1 MAVKF
6 FGQFLVEQGIVTGE
20 ALLNAINLQD
30 KNNLKFGEMA
40 VKIGLVT
47 PADILRA
54 HNAQM
59 SKDLKLGDLLV
70 EMGLLTLV
78 QMNDI
83 ITRQKNAHLY
93 IGEALVQVKA
103 LTNDELLKHLEAFKA
118 DQAQYLSN
126 GIELPITSANDKIWE
141 MTADLTYKMITR
153 LLDLKFR
160 PGKCTLAT
168 DISPNFMLAAIDLVG
183 DVEARYLISVSE
195 GLQKS
200 IAKAILSE
208 ESVDHEPIE
217 ILEDTVMEFVNVVCG
232 NVAAKASQ
240 MGVIMNI
247 NPPVTVHPPANGLPT
262 PDGHTALSFPI
273 HIEDGETMEM
283 ILLIKN

>member
-20 ALLNAINLQD
+20 ALLNAIHLQD
-30 KNNLKFGEMA
+30 KNNLKLGEMA
-40 VKIGLVT
+40 EALGLIT
-47 PADILRA
+47 PADIQRA

-59 SKDLKLGDLLV
+59 SKDMKLGDLLV
-70 EMGLLTLV
+70 EMGFLTLI
-78 QMNDI
+78 QLNDI
-83 ITRQKNAHLY
+83 ITRQKNTHLY
-93 IGEALVQVKA
+93 IGEALVQIGA
-103 LTNDELLKHLEAFKA
+103 LTSDELRNHLDAFKA
-118 DQAQYLSN
+118 DQAQYVSN
-126 GIELPITSANDKIWE
+126 GIELPITSTNSNIWE

-153 LLDLKFR
+153 VLDLQFR
-160 PGKCTLAT
+160 PGACTLAT
-168 DISPNFMLAAIDLVG
+168 AIPASFMLAAIDLSG

-200 IAKAILSE
+200 IARAILSE
-208 ESVDHEPIE
+208 DSVDHEPAE
-217 ILEDTVMEFVNVVCG
+217 ILEDTVMEFANVVCG

-247 NPPVTVHPPANGLPT
+247 NPPVAIHPPAKGLPI

-273 HIEDGETMEM
+273 HIVDGDTMEM
-283 ILLIKN
+283 ILLIRN

>member
-6 FGQFLVEQGIVTGE
+6 FGQFLVEQGIVTSN
-20 ALLNAINLQD
+20 ALLDAINLQD

-40 VKIGLVT
+40 VKMGLVI
-47 PADILRA
+47 PADIERA

-59 SKDLKLGDLLV
+59 SKDMKLGDLLV

-83 ITRQKNAHLY
+83 ITRQKNNHLF
-93 IGEALVQVKA
+93 IGEALVQLEA
-103 LTNDELLKHLEAFKA
+103 LTNDELLKHLDAFKT
-118 DQAQYLSN
+118 DQAQYISN
-126 GIELPITSANDKIWE
+126 GIELPITSANSQIWE
-141 MTADLTYKMITR
+141 MTADLTFKMITR
-153 LLDLKFR
+153 MLGLPFR

-168 DISPNFMLAAIDLVG
+168 TIFPNFMLAAMDLSG
-183 DVEARYLISVSE
+183 DIEARYLISVSE

-208 ESVDHEPIE
+208 DSVDHEPIE
-217 ILEDTVMEFVNVVCG
+217 ILEDTVMEFANVVCG

-240 MGVIMNI
+240 MGVVINI
-247 NPPVTVHPPANGLPT
+247 NPPVTIHTPLAGLPV
-262 PDGHTALSFPI
+262 PEGQTALCFPI
-273 HIEDGETMEM
+273 HIVGGEMMEM